1 MRKLINP
8 PIQALLLISSVGL
21 LGLAG
26 WSLFNLKMQDETQ
39 ARASSDVSVKIPDA
53 SVLDA
58 PAMDA
63 YPQMV
68 QAPLFWE
75 TRKIPEAP
83 KVEAP
88 VVETVP
94 VDTSLPEG
102 RLIGIID
109 VGDHLFGIMQD
120 AEGKSTHLSKG
131 DSWGAWKV
139 TELDPD
145 RLLLAQG
152 SETQEIP
159 LIGDFAVPQENPQVV
174 QAKAKMLQQ
183 QAATKPAVNVAPAAQ
198 IAMGAKTPQA
208 AANVPPP
215 LTPPPVEPVMDMA
228 ATGNGLGLPFP
239 ADTAKQPPA
248 LSVKD
253 ALEARQRL
261 MASRWGSLSGDA
273 EAVPV
278 EAVQKK

>member
-8 PIQALLLISSVGL
+8 PIQALLLMSGVGL

-26 WSLFNLKMQDETQ
+26 WSLVDLKLRDESQ
-39 ARASSDVSVKIPDA
+39 ARSGGEVSVKIPDA
-53 SVLDA
+53 SALDA

-75 TRKIPEAP
+75 TRKKPETP
-83 KVEAP
+83 QQEAP
-88 VVETVP
+88 VAEVVP

-109 VGDHLFGIMQD
+109 LGDSSFGVIQD
-120 AEGKSTHLSKG
+120 SEGKSTHLRKG

-139 TELDPD
+139 TGLDSE
-145 RLLLAQG
+145 RLQLAQG

-159 LIGDFAVPQENPQVV
+159 LIGDFAVPQENPQVA
-174 QAKAKMLQQ
+174 QAKVRLLQQ
-183 QAATKPAVNVAPAAQ
+183 QAAIKPPVQGVAPAAQ
-198 IAMGAKTPQA
+198 LAMAGQQQPVA
-208 AANVPPP
+208 VPPP
-215 LTPPPVEPVMDMA
+215 LVPPPIDPVMDNAMP
-228 ATGNGLGLPFP
+228 GNNGMGLPFP
-239 ADTAKQPPA
+239 ADTVKQPPA

-273 EAVPV
+273 AMPV
-278 EAVQKK
+278 EAGQKQ

>member
-8 PIQALLLISSVGL
+8 PIQALLLMSGVGL

-26 WSLFNLKMQDETQ
+26 WSLVDLKLRDESQ
-39 ARASSDVSVKIPDA
+39 AHAGGEVSVKIPDA

-68 QAPLFWE
+68 QTPLFWE
-75 TRKIPEAP
+75 TRKKPEAP
-83 KVEAP
+83 KQAAP
-88 VVETVP
+88 VVEVVP

-102 RLIGIID
+102 RLIGIINL
-109 VGDHLFGIMQD
+109 GDSSFGIVQD
-120 AEGKSTHLSKG
+120 SEGQSTHLRKG

-139 TELDPD
+139 IGLNSE
-145 RLLLAQG
+145 RLQLAQG
-152 SETQEIP
+152 SEVQEIP
-159 LIGDFAVPQENPQVV
+159 LIGDFAVPQENPQVA
-174 QAKAKMLQQ
+174 QAKARVLQQ
-183 QAATKPAVNVAPAAQ
+183 QAAIKRPVQGITPAAQ
-198 IAMGAKTPQA
+198 IAMAGKQQPVA
-208 AANVPPP
+208 VPPP
-215 LTPPPVEPVMDMA
+215 LVSPPIDPVMDNAMP
-228 ATGNGLGLPFP
+228 GNNGMGLPFP

-273 EAVPV
+273 AMPTESG
-278 EAVQKK
+278 QKQ

>member
-1 MRKLINP
+1 M
-8 PIQALLLISSVGL
+8 
-21 LGLAG
+21 
-26 WSLFNLKMQDETQ
+26 
-39 ARASSDVSVKIPDA
+39 
-53 SVLDA
+53 
-58 PAMDA
+58 
-63 YPQMV
+63 
-68 QAPLFWE
+68 
-75 TRKIPEAP
+75 PEAP
-83 KVEAP
+83 KVETP

-120 AEGKSTHLSKG
+120 AEGKSTHLRKG

-139 TELDPD
+139 TGLDSD

-152 SETQEIP
+152 AETQEIP
-159 LIGDFAVPQENPQVV
+159 LIGDFAVPQENPQVA
-174 QAKAKMLQQ
+174 QAKAKILQQ
-183 QAATKPAVNVAPAAQ
+183 QAATKPPVNAAVQVAV
-198 IAMGAKTPQA
+198 GAKASQA
-208 AANVPPP
+208 GAVPPP

-228 ATGNGLGLPFP
+228 ATNNGLGLPFP

-273 EAVPV
+273 QAAPV

>member
-8 PIQALLLISSVGL
+8 PIQALLLMSSVGL

-75 TRKIPEAP
+75 SRKMPEAP
-83 KVEAP
+83 KVETP

-120 AEGKSTHLSKG
+120 AEGKSTHLRKG

-139 TELDPD
+139 TGLDPD

-152 SETQEIP
+152 TETQEIP
-159 LIGDFAVPQENPQVV
+159 LIGDFAVPQENPQVA

-183 QAATKPAVNVAPAAQ
+183 QAATKPPVNAAAAAQ
-198 IAMGAKTPQA
+198 VAVGAKAPQA
-208 AANVPPP
+208 GAVPPP

-228 ATGNGLGLPFP
+228 AANNGLGLPFP

-273 EAVPV
+273 ESVPV
-278 EAVQKK
+278 EAVQKR